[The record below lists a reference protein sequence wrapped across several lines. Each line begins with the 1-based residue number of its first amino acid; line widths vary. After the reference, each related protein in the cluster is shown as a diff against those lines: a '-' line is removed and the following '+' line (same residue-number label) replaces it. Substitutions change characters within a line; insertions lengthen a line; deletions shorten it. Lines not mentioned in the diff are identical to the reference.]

1 MEHEKVGGETVSEPP
16 CHCGESGYY
25 HCSELRSKLEEVRK
39 LIQLM
44 LDTGCLQQWA
54 YEVQPGDDA
63 SIYMLC
69 LDALKM
75 PDGVEYSVD
84 EQ

>member
-1 MEHEKVGGETVSEPP
+1 MERVLPHIIEGGIMSEHT

-44 LDTGCLQQWA
+44 LDTDCLPHWA

-75 PDGVEYSVD
+75 PDANGE
-84 EQ
+84 